1 MKINKSTIF
10 QWLKVILPILLMIF
24 AIREIGGILRNANG
38 REMTDKLESLDI
50 RTIALIVLLS
60 LILVFPM
67 FFYDYFISDLCAV

>member
-67 FFYDYFISDLCAV
+67 FFYDYFIESIS